1 MKNFEYKV
9 GDKVINI
16 RFDEAHGTVA
26 EFLVDGATAQPTEE
40 QMPAYAA
47 AIALALIEHEVEVVH
62 DDEPGMITVKP
73 TKTSWNHPS
82 AVWNHPSAQMS
93 QF

>member
-16 RFDEAHGTVA
+16 RFDEARGTVA

-47 AIALALIEHEVEVVH
+47 AIALALIEHEVEPSLCRV
-62 DDEPGMITVKP
+62 EPSLCTDVSILT
-73 TKTSWNHPS
+73 TRFQNE
-82 AVWNHPSAQMS
+82 AI
-93 QF
+93 

>member
-1 MKNFEYKV
+1 
-9 GDKVINI
+9 
-16 RFDEAHGTVA
+16 
-26 EFLVDGATAQPTEE
+26 
-40 QMPAYAA
+40 MPAYAA